1 MFNYNS
7 HYFINIM
14 SIKFFFIIIFS
25 SMVFSSC
32 ISQEE
37 LQPYLIDQAIFLN
50 YLLKKNIVNPQ
61 KKGVSQY
68 PIGVA

>member
-14 SIKFFFIIIFS
+14 SIKFFFIIIIS
-25 SMVFSSC
+25 SIVFSSC

-37 LQPYLIDQAIFLN
+37 LQSYLIDQILGDE
-50 YLLKKNIVNPQ
+50 IVNSE
-61 KKGVSQY
+61 K
-68 PIGVA
+68 II